1 MVEANTEKL
10 DEEEV
15 ILKRLE
21 KGRPLEERPA
31 SLATA
36 LPHRTGMRDDNT
48 KDLQGKKETV
58 TIASIAIKMDDA
70 CISECRRLKAISR
83 RDENVFQTSV
93 QF

>member
-1 MVEANTEKL
+1 MVEANNEKL

-36 LPHRTGMRDDNT
+36 LPHRTGMRN
-48 KDLQGKKETV
+48 
-58 TIASIAIKMDDA
+58 
-70 CISECRRLKAISR
+70 
-83 RDENVFQTSV
+83 ENKTE
-93 QF
+93 